1 MTQNRSEKNMHRVV
15 LNNKNDNKRQMR
27 IYSCLMNCAAPLLTV
42 MFLAGSVCWAAEVQY
57 DDKNVFDSNPEAGAV
72 LTSGGIISNP
82 EKYVETK
89 LPVNSAVANVTENTG
104 AELVEAC
111 GVYIDNEFV
120 GAVVSGEHIENKLE
134 LVLEDYRNEDDII
147 EADYAVET
155 DLKQGVYRSAALVS
169 ANDMTEYLTGEKEVI
184 TEYTVS
190 EDDTPEKLADD
201 FGMTV
206 EEVKE
211 LNPEIDELEKGKP
224 VKVKETVAVLP
235 VKYTC
240 EVTEEEE
247 LEYDVILEESGAY
260 FSGEEAVIETGEKGK
275 KVSNYEVTYIDGAE
289 VSRKLKNSETVLE
302 PVDEIIAV
310 GTAEK
315 ELYSESIPE
324 SEEID
329 YTEEVIEKTSEDTPE
344 EVSESTPE
352 EAEPVVTNSFVWPV
366 NGGYVS
372 DPFKSNRNH
381 KGLDIAA
388 SYGTEIYAS
397 SGGIVTNAGWND
409 GGYGYYVKIDHGN
422 GYVTLYAHASEVY
435 VSSGQIVSAG
445 DVIAAVGST
454 GDSTGN
460 HCHFEVR
467 YNGDYLNPQ
476 DFIG

>member
-1 MTQNRSEKNMHRVV
+1 MSQKRPVKNTERDV
-15 LNNKNDNKRQMR
+15 LNNKNDNKRQRR
-27 IYSCLMNCAAPLLTV
+27 IYSYLMNCAAPLLTA

-57 DDKNVFDSNPEAGAV
+57 SDNAVFDSNPETDSV
-72 LTSGGIISNP
+72 LASGKMMKRQ
-82 EKYVETK
+82 EKYIEPRLPETR
-89 LPVNSAVANVTENTG
+89 AVANVTENTG

-120 GAVVSGEHIENKLE
+120 GAVVSGEHIEEKLE
-134 LVLEDYRNEDDII
+134 LVLEDYRSEEEII
-147 EADYAVET
+147 DADYAVET

-169 ANDMTEYLTGEKEVI
+169 AEDMTEYLTGEKEVV
-184 TEYTVS
+184 TEYTAN
-190 EDDTPEKLADD
+190 EGDTPEKLADD

-211 LNPEIDELEKGKP
+211 LNPDMEKLEEGES
-224 VKVKETVAVLP
+224 VKIKETVAVLP

-247 LEYDVILEESGAY
+247 LEYDVIIEESSAY
-260 FSGEEAVIETGEKGK
+260 YSGEEAVLETGEKGK

-302 PVDEIIAV
+302 PVDAIIAV
-310 GTAEK
+310 GIAEK
-315 ELYSESIPE
+315 EVYSESIPE
-324 SEEID
+324 TEQETESETESEEE
-329 YTEEVIEKTSEDTPE
+329 TEAQTETDSEPE
-344 EVSESTPE
+344 ITG
-352 EAEPVVTNSFVWPV
+352 SFMWPV

-388 SYGTEIYAS
+388 SAGTAIYAS
-397 SGGIVTNAGWND
+397 DGGTVIDSGWND
-409 GGYGYYVKIDHGN
+409 GGYGNFVKIDHGN
-422 GYVTLYAHASEVY
+422 GYVTMYAHASEVY
-435 VSSGQIVSAG
+435 VSAGESVSAG

-460 HCHFEVR
+460 HCHFEIR
-467 YNGDYLNPQ
+467 YNGDYLNPES
-476 DFIG
+476 FIG